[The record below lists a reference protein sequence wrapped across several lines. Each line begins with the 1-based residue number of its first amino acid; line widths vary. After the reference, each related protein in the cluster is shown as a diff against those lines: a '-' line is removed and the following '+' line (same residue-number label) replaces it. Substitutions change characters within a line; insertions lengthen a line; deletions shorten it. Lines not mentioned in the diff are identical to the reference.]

1 MGAQKIHFFYIVIIP
16 NDFPKR
22 CLEKKGRIEMPQ
34 ILHRLNLKANISNS
48 GSRSLLPGFFFF
60 LAVLITSFVPGDEK
74 TVNAI
79 VASSRSQPAEGDG
92 EVIRQ
97 F

>member
-1 MGAQKIHFFYIVIIP
+1 MEAEKIPHFFQTRIIP
-16 NDFPKR
+16 SDFPKR
-22 CLEKKGRIEMPQ
+22 CSKKKGKIEMPQ
-34 ILHRLNLKANISNS
+34 ILHRLDLKANISNI
-48 GSRSLLPGFFFF
+48 GLRSLLTFF
-60 LAVLITSFVPGDEK
+60 LAVSITYFVPGDAK